1 MKTLSLSALSLSV
14 LVLIGTLVTTGTVS
28 AQHSNHQDHGSMPA
42 TMLMP
47 TEPGDSSFA
56 AIAEIVQLLS
66 QNSDTDWER
75 VDIDALRLHLVD
87 MTQLVLGATVDAEV
101 VPNGL
106 RMTVSLSGRPGEAA
120 SRMVPA
126 HSPVLAGETG
136 WLSDIVSNSET
147 IIWTVTGPEARD
159 AAQIRGLGFF
169 GLMATGDHHREHHI
183 AIAQGRSMH

>member
-1 MKTLSLSALSLSV
+1 MKTLTLSA

-28 AQHSNHQDHGSMPA
+28 AQHSNHQDHGSMHA
-42 TMLMP
+42 TLLMP

-66 QNSDTDWER
+66 QNPDTDWER

-87 MTQLVLGATVDAEV
+87 MTQLVLGATVDAEE

-126 HSPVLAGETG
+126 HGPVLAGETG
-136 WLSDIVSNSET
+136 WLSDIVANEAT
-147 IIWTVTGPEARD
+147 IIWTVTDPQARD